1 MIQNEN
7 VNFSAAEIKIIVH
20 ATEETDSIL
29 KHLNSTLNVPPETF
43 SIVKTEGHWGNEIL
57 LLTGILSK
65 NEANSLYRKV
75 EASLLE
81 NYDKLLSNFFD
92 ERGNLYIRLDKQR
105 LCRGKVSI
113 SEGDSIRIRFRNVMT
128 YGSRKSN
135 IE

>member
-7 VNFSAAEIKIIVH
+7 VDFSAAEIKIIVH

-29 KHLNSTLNVPPETF
+29 EHLNSTLDVPPDTF

-57 LLTGILSK
+57 LLTGVLSK
-65 NEANSLYRKV
+65 NGANSLYRKL
-75 EASLLE
+75 EASLVE
-81 NYDKLLSNFFD
+81 NYDELLPNFFD
-92 ERGNLYIRLDKQR
+92 EKGNLYIRLDKQR

-113 SEGDSIRIRFRNVMT
+113 SESDSIRIRFRNVTT
-128 YGSRKSN
+128 YGSRKSI

>member
-7 VNFSAAEIKIIVH
+7 VDFSAAEIKIIVH

-29 KHLNSTLNVPPETF
+29 EHLNSTLDVPPDTF

-57 LLTGILSK
+57 LLTGVLSK
-65 NEANSLYRKV
+65 NGANSLYRKL
-75 EASLLE
+75 EASLVE
-81 NYDKLLSNFFD
+81 NYDERLPNFFD
-92 ERGNLYIRLDKQR
+92 EKGNLYIRLDKQR

-113 SEGDSIRIRFRNVMT
+113 SESDSIRIRFRKVTT
-128 YGSRKSN
+128 YGSRKSV

>member
-1 MIQNEN
+1 MIRKDN

-29 KHLNSTLNVPPETF
+29 KHLNSTLNVPPDTF
-43 SIVKTEGHWGNEIL
+43 SIEKTEGHWGNKIH

-75 EASLLE
+75 EALLE
-81 NYDKLLSNFFD
+81 NYNELLSNFFD
-92 ERGNLYIRLDKQR
+92 EKGNLYIRLDKQR

-113 SEGDSIRIRFRNVMT
+113 SESDSIRIRFRNVMT
-128 YGSRKSN
+128 YGSCKSI

>member
-7 VNFSAAEIKIIVH
+7 INFSAAEIKIIVH
-20 ATEETDSIL
+20 ATEEKDSIL
-29 KHLNSTLNVPPETF
+29 EHLNSTLNVPRDTF

-81 NYDKLLSNFFD
+81 NYEELSNFYD
-92 ERGNLYIRLDKQR
+92 EKGNLYLRLDKQR

-113 SEGDSIRIRFRNVMT
+113 SESDSIRIRFRNVMT
-128 YGSRKSN
+128 YGSRKSF

>member
-20 ATEETDSIL
+20 ATEEKDSIL
-29 KHLNSTLNVPPETF
+29 QHINSALDVSPDTF
-43 SIVKTEGHWGNEIL
+43 SIEKTQGHWGNEIL
-57 LLTGILSK
+57 LLTGNLSK
-65 NEANSLYRKV
+65 NEANSLYRRV

-81 NYDKLLSNFFD
+81 NYNELLSNFFD

-113 SEGDSIRIRFRNVMT
+113 SESDSIRIRFKNVMT
-128 YGSRKSN
+128 HGSRKSI